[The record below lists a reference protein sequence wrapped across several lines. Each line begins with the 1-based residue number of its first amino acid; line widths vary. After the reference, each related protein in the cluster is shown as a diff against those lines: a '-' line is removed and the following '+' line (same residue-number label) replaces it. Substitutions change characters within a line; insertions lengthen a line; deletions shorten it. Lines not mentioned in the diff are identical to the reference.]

1 MSVLPS
7 DPVTFSETLA
17 ITVLPTESRRESM
30 ESSSAAWISLPTG
43 RVRAAAVEGAAL
55 IPAVEPAVLE
65 AVAVSDA
72 RVEMVSS
79 AVAVS
84 ADAVRTVSA
93 PVRTVSAAAVL
104 AMSGFAP
111 EVSGAEATVST
122 LAVSF
127 LTVSFGVLAT
137 VSLRLPELS
146 GTGAGLLATGGA

>member
-43 RVRAAAVEGAAL
+43 RVRAAADEGAAL
-55 IPAVEPAVLE
+55 IPAVELAVLE
-65 AVAVSDA
+65 AVVLSDA
-72 RVEMVSS
+72 RADMVSG
-79 AVAVS
+79 AGVVS

-93 PVRTVSAAAVL
+93 AAALTVS
-104 AMSGFAP
+104 GFVP

-127 LTVSFGVLAT
+127 LAVSFDVLAT

>member
-1 MSVLPS
+1 MRVLPS

-17 ITVLPTESRRESM
+17 ITVLPTESRRESI
-30 ESSSAAWISLPTG
+30 ESSSAACISLPTG

-55 IPAVEPAVLE
+55 IPAVELAVLE
-65 AVAVSDA
+65 VVAVSNA
-72 RVEMVSS
+72 RVE
-79 AVAVS
+79 
-84 ADAVRTVSA
+84 TVSGA
-93 PVRTVSAAAVL
+93 GAVSAAAVL
-104 AMSGFAP
+104 TVSGFAP

-127 LTVSFGVLAT
+127 LTVSFSVLTT